1 MEPLALGSKRE
12 RDRRGGSARV
22 GWDLLALA
30 LLCVSAF
37 ASRRAEGLVFDPTLG
52 LSLVFLSPAA
62 SGRLLGA
69 WCAVVAGQVAAGA
82 PVGTALSVGTAT
94 TLAAWLGRWML
105 SRHSELSRPFLN
117 AGEVVSVAVWVAA
130 PATVLSLIGCWGRP
144 WQELA
149 LSAVRTALGVLAVV
163 PLTMARRRLQAS
175 DGAWMVA
182 GAVVLSAVLFA
193 GAEWLAQESPAV
205 SVAAITLLLPVGVA
219 LASRTGGVGASVGFA
234 GMLLLASVMGV
245 SQTISRAS
253 PAADWLD
260 HLAVALVLGLV
271 GLVSQTLA
279 AASAG
284 RAVSERR
291 LRESEQRLA
300 RAAELSHLGYWE
312 YSLEDGRLTWSAG
325 AERVLGP
332 MTGEPASGL
341 SRLLSRM
348 RSADARAV
356 EMKIADA
363 VAKGTSFEA
372 VFGFVTAS
380 GEERTAVIR
389 GGPRFDAKGL
399 VSALTGSIQDV
410 TDQLRQEE
418 ALRASQERISSILES
433 MADAVVSFSPE
444 FDRVLHANRAALSLL
459 GTDGSLLSI
468 SPSWLVAALKE
479 EAEGFLE
486 ELRGSGQAA
495 TVVRLR
501 RPDGQLRWVHARGRE
516 FRSLAGE
523 PLRVDLILTDVT
535 REREATEALE
545 QSERRYRRLFE
556 TMSQGVLYL
565 DDDGRIV
572 RANEATSVIL
582 GMPLDRILGCGLGEA
597 LRAVDESGAPL
608 LDDRLPPFCGPE
620 CPSSM
625 LIGAYNR
632 SEYDHRWVVLDW
644 IREESELPDGAR
656 YQVILTDITRL
667 KRLQDELERMAY
679 TDPLTGLPNLGM
691 FRDRLEHTLQNAER
705 YGETIGVLF
714 VDLDLFK
721 QVNDRYGH
729 HVGDELLR
737 EVAGR
742 LRTTVRRSD
751 TVARLG
757 GDEFVILL
765 SRIREPSD
773 VDVVAKKIL
782 RAFEEPFHPAGL
794 ELVCSCSVGGAVWA
808 GGQASA
814 ADLVARAD
822 EAMYLAKTSGRSG
835 YRRAEFSERA
845 AREMALEAELRNA
858 LSEGQIVAHFQPMV
872 SLQPYEVVGAEALAR
887 WRHPT
892 LGLLQGADFIPIAE
906 RTGLIVPIGLS
917 VVRQAVEQARPW
929 VESRPGFRLAVN
941 VSPRELLSP
950 GFAGRLLRELQQAGF
965 PASSL
970 DVEVTET
977 ESLEPFDEAVR
988 ALSQLREAGCRIVLD
1003 DLGIGHSTLAHLL
1016 TLPADGVKVDR
1027 CFARQ
1032 LESGERFVDLLRS
1045 LLELLDRFGVRAVVE
1060 GVETVGQV
1068 RAVRRAG
1075 CRVAQGFAFG
1085 KPMSAEDF
1093 GRLLGRGLA
1102 SALVEAEEAPTSEKT
1117 GAP

>member
-1 MEPLALGSKRE
+1 MGSKRE
-12 RDRRGGSARV
+12 REKGGRGGAARV
-22 GWDLLALA
+22 VLNLIGLSFICASAL
-30 LLCVSAF
+30 
-37 ASRRAEGLVFDPTLG
+37 ASRRAGDLVFDPTLG
-52 LSLVFLSPAA
+52 LTLVFLGPALSARLPAA
-62 SGRLLGA
+62 
-69 WCAVVAGQVAAGA
+69 WVAVVAGQAWAGA
-82 PVGTALSVGTAT
+82 PIVSALSVGTAT
-94 TLAAWLGRWML
+94 VLAAWVGRWLL
-105 SRHSELSRPFLN
+105 SRHSELWRPFLN
-117 AGEVVSVAVWVAA
+117 AGEVVSVALRVAA
-130 PATVLSLIGCWGRP
+130 PATLLSLVGCWGMP
-144 WQELA
+144 WEELA
-149 LSAVRTALGVLAVV
+149 LSAVRTSIGVLSVV
-163 PLTMARRRLQAS
+163 PLAMARRRVGL
-175 DGAWMVA
+175 GRETRMVA
-182 GAVVLSAVLFA
+182 GMLAVSAVVLL
-193 GAEWLAQESPAV
+193 GAARTAQESPALAV
-205 SVAAITLLLPVGVA
+205 SAITLLLPVGVA
-219 LASRTGGVGASVGFA
+219 LASRTGGAGVSLGFL
-234 GMLLLASVMGV
+234 GMLLLASAVGV
-245 SQTISRAS
+245 SAAIRESS

-260 HLAVALVLGLV
+260 QAALALVLGLV

-312 YSLEDGRLTWSAG
+312 YSLEDEKLTWSAG

-332 MTGEPASGL
+332 MTGGDSPGL

-348 RSADARAV
+348 KSTDARAV
-356 EMKIADA
+356 EMKIAEA
-363 VAKGTSFEA
+363 VAKGTPFESA
-372 VFGFVTAS
+372 FGFVTAS

-389 GGPRFDAKGL
+389 GGPRFDARGL

-433 MADAVVSFSPE
+433 MGDAVVSFSPD
-444 FDRVLHANRAALSLL
+444 FGRVLHANRSALSLL
-459 GTDGSLLSI
+459 GADGELLSLQ
-468 SPSWLVAALKE
+468 PEWLVSALKE
-479 EAEGFLE
+479 GSEGFLE
-486 ELRGSGQAA
+486 ELRVTGQAA
-495 TVVRLR
+495 AVVRLR
-501 RPDGQLRWVHARGRE
+501 RPDGRLFWVHARGRE

-535 REREATEALE
+535 REREAAEALE
-545 QSERRYRRLFE
+545 LSERRYRRLFE

-565 DDDGRIV
+565 DDDGLIV
-572 RANEATSVIL
+572 RANDAVGRIL
-582 GMPLDRILGCGLGEA
+582 GLPLERILGCGLGEA
-597 LRAVDESGAPL
+597 LRAVDEERAPL
-608 LDDRLPPFCGPE
+608 LDDRLPPRCDPNA
-620 CPSSM
+620 PRSM

-644 IREESELPDGAR
+644 VREEGELPDGAR
-656 YQVILTDITRL
+656 YQVIVTDITRL

-705 YGETIGVLF
+705 YGETVGVLF

-737 EVAGR
+737 EVATR
-742 LRTTVRRSD
+742 LRATVRRSD

-773 VDVVAKKIL
+773 VDVVAAKIL

-794 ELVCSCSVGGAVWA
+794 EIVCSCSVGGAVWG

-814 ADLVARAD
+814 TDLVARAD
-822 EAMYLAKTSGRSG
+822 EAMYLAKTTGRSG

-858 LSEGQIVAHFQPMV
+858 LGEGQIVPHFQPMV
-872 SLQPYEVVGAEALAR
+872 SLQPFEVVGAEALAR
-887 WRHPT
+887 WRHPA
-892 LGLLQGADFIPIAE
+892 LGLLQGADFIPIAQ

-917 VVRQAVEQARPW
+917 IVRQAVEQARPW
-929 VESRPGFRLAVN
+929 LDARPGFRLAVN
-941 VSPRELLSP
+941 VSPRELLSH
-950 GFAGRLLRELQQAGF
+950 GFADRLLRELERADF
-965 PASSL
+965 PASAL
-970 DVEVTET
+970 DIEVTET
-977 ESLEPFDEAVR
+977 ESLEPFEEAVR
-988 ALSQLREAGCRIVLD
+988 VLSMLREAGCRVVLD

-1032 LESGERFVDLLRS
+1032 LESGERFVELLRG
-1045 LLELLDRFGVRAVVE
+1045 LLELLDRFGVRTVVE
-1060 GVETVGQV
+1060 GVETAGQL
-1068 RAVRRAG
+1068 RALRRAG
-1075 CRVAQGFAFG
+1075 CRVAQGYALG

-1093 GRLLGRGLA
+1093 DRLLARGLA
-1102 SALVEAEEAPTSEKT
+1102 SALVQAEEAQSTERT